1 MLSKTRS
8 EPLNAIIIL
17 FWNII
22 PSDANEIRANK
33 QLNVPKSNVGN
44 WLKVISECFYK
55 GTITNMKIYKLDI
68 KFVLNNSLGSRNCL
82 SLLAIN

>member
-1 MLSKTRS
+1 MLSKTGS

-17 FWNII
+17 FWNIT
-22 PSDANEIRANK
+22 PSDTNEIWANK

-44 WLKVISECFYK
+44 WLKVISECFYR
-55 GTITNMKIYKLDI
+55 GTITNMRIYKLNI
-68 KFVLNNSLGSRNCL
+68 RFVLNNSLGSWNWL